1 MSNLSDLELKVIE
14 EIDVKNPGSAL
25 GEAIG
30 HLMEE
35 ALAQYITPL
44 VLDHS
49 CKLITTGPFNKRTK
63 KYTKLLLTDAY
74 GTDYSIDGVIINER
88 SQPVILLESKYIRY
102 KKHNRDKGSWICH
115 AHGSIRNRYNSVRNC
130 IAILAGSWSKTSL
143 RMMASHNINI
153 FHIPFENIACIL
165 DQHDINFR
173 WGEKERDIALDA
185 WKKFIALTPEQHLE
199 IGTELIKP
207 VLEDLKVLIDKTLSD
222 ETPRSIA
229 QVMIEIKTTLGEI
242 KRFYFKDRESALKFL
257 DDFSFDEIMNHA
269 HSFTIFDKPVIDVEE
284 EDI

>member
-1 MSNLSDLELKVIE
+1 MSDMIDLEEVVNTS
-14 EIDVKNPGSAL
+14 DVKNPGSAL

-49 CKLITTGPFNKRTK
+49 CKLITTGPYNKKTK
-63 KYTKLLLTDAY
+63 KYTKLLLTDSY

-88 SQPVILLESKYIRY
+88 SQPIILLESKYIRY

-115 AHGSIRNRYNSVRNC
+115 AHGSIRNRYNSVRSC

-143 RMMASHNINI
+143 RMIASHNINI
-153 FHIPFENIACIL
+153 FHIPFENIALIL
-165 DQHDINFR
+165 DKYDINFR

-185 WKKFIALTPEQHLE
+185 WNKFINLTPEQHLE
-199 IGTELIKP
+199 IGTNLIQP
-207 VLEDLKVLIDKTLSD
+207 VLEELKHLIDETLSD
-222 ETPRSIA
+222 ETPRAIA

-242 KRFYFKDRESALKFL
+242 KRFFFKDRESALAFL
-257 DDFSFDEIMNHA
+257 DDFTFDEIMDHA
-269 HSFTIFDKPVIDVEE
+269 NSFTIFDKPIIEDEVEDV
-284 EDI
+284 

>member
-1 MSNLSDLELKVIE
+1 MSDTIDLEEVVNTS
-14 EIDVKNPGSAL
+14 DVKNPGSAL

-49 CKLITTGPFNKRTK
+49 CKLITTGPYNKKTK
-63 KYTKLLLTDAY
+63 KYTKLLLTDSY

-115 AHGSIRNRYNSVRNC
+115 AHGSIRNRYNSVRSC

-153 FHIPFENIACIL
+153 FHIPFENIALIL
-165 DQHDINFR
+165 DHYDINFR
-173 WGEKERDIALDA
+173 WGEKERNIALDA
-185 WKKFIALTPEQHLE
+185 WNKFINLTPEQHLE
-199 IGTELIKP
+199 IGTNLIQP
-207 VLEDLKVLIDKTLSD
+207 VLEELKHLIDETLSD
-222 ETPRSIA
+222 ETPRAIA

-242 KRFYFKDRESALKFL
+242 KRFFFKDRESALAFL
-257 DDFSFDEIMNHA
+257 DDFTFDEIMDHA
-269 HSFTIFDKPVIDVEE
+269 NSFTIFDKPIIEDEV

>member
-1 MSNLSDLELKVIE
+1 MTNTIDLEEVS
-14 EIDVKNPGSAL
+14 DVKNPGSAL

-35 ALAQYITPL
+35 ALAEYITPL

-49 CKLITTGPFNKRTK
+49 CKLITTGPYNKKTK
-63 KYTKLLLTDAY
+63 KYTKLLLTDSY

-115 AHGSIRNRYNSVRNC
+115 AHGSIRNRYNSVRSC

-153 FHIPFENIACIL
+153 FHIPFENIAVIL
-165 DQHDINFR
+165 EKYNINFR
-173 WGEKERDIALDA
+173 WGEKERHIAADA
-185 WKKFIALTPEQHLE
+185 WNKFINLTPEQHLE
-199 IGTELIKP
+199 IGTSLIQP
-207 VLEDLKVLIDKTLSD
+207 VLEELKNRIDETLSD
-222 ETPRSIA
+222 ETPRAIE

-242 KRFYFKDRESALKFL
+242 KRFFFKDRESALDFL
-257 DDFSFDEIMNHA
+257 DDFTFDEIMDHA
-269 HSFTIFDKPVIDVEE
+269 SSFTIFDKPIIEE
-284 EDI
+284 EDEEV

>member
-1 MSNLSDLELKVIE
+1 MSDTIDLEEVVNTS
-14 EIDVKNPGSAL
+14 DVKNPGSAL

-49 CKLITTGPFNKRTK
+49 CKLITTGPYNKKTK
-63 KYTKLLLTDAY
+63 KYTKLLLTDSY

-115 AHGSIRNRYNSVRNC
+115 AHGSIRNRYNSVRSC

-153 FHIPFENIACIL
+153 FHIPFENIALIL
-165 DQHDINFR
+165 DQYDINFR

-185 WKKFIALTPEQHLE
+185 WSKFIDLTPEQHLE
-199 IGTELIKP
+199 IGTNLIQP
-207 VLEDLKVLIDKTLSD
+207 VLEELKQLIDETLSD
-222 ETPRSIA
+222 ETPRAIA

-242 KRFYFKDRESALKFL
+242 KRFFFKDRDSALAFL
-257 DDFSFDEIMNHA
+257 DDFTFDEIMDHA
-269 HSFTIFDKPVIDVEE
+269 NSFTIFDKPIIEDEVEDV
-284 EDI
+284 